1 VVYRSPIF
9 YSATV
14 TLSNFSKRRTRWVEV
29 GWSAARRAIGRRR
42 GLQAV
47 ACLVLAG
54 SVLHLAQGQTGS
66 RREAVRD
73 AMRSSIPPPE
83 AEFHMARMIYTSG
96 GGFGAFRPWW
106 AIDYPE
112 AEYHFRQGVR
122 RLTRIAMADD
132 SRHIPLT
139 DDALFD
145 YPWLF
150 AQQVGRWALSN
161 EETSRLREYLLRG
174 GFMVADDFHGPWQW
188 DIFAE
193 AMSRVFPDRTIVDI
207 PDGHEIL
214 HVLYDLDERTQIPG
228 RRMIRE
234 MGGGQIQIYP
244 EGSPPRWRG
253 IYDDDGRLM
262 VVMNFNMDMG
272 DAWEHA
278 DDPVYPEPMTA
289 LAYRFGINYVI
300 YAMTH

>member
-1 VVYRSPIF
+1 MDK
-9 YSATV
+9 
-14 TLSNFSKRRTRWVEV
+14 LSNCLT
-29 GWSAARRAIGRRR
+29 RRAAASRFA
-42 GLQAV
+42 LQA
-47 ACLVLAG
+47 AAGLAIAAG
-54 SVLHLAQGQTGS
+54 VLHLAQGQTG
-66 RREAVRD
+66 AG
-73 AMRSSIPPPE
+73 RSSIAASAIAAPE
-83 AEFHMARMIYTSG
+83 AEFHMARMIYSSGRGG
-96 GGFGAFRPWW
+96 GGFGGFAGGFGRPWW

-122 RLTRIAMADD
+122 RLTRIDMADD

-150 AQQVGRWALSN
+150 AQQVGRWSLTDA
-161 EETSRLREYLLRG
+161 ETSRLREYLLRG

-188 DIFAE
+188 EVFAE
-193 AMSRVFPDRTIVDI
+193 AMRRVFPDRPIVDI

-234 MGGGQIQIYP
+234 IGGGQIEIYP

-253 IYDDDGRLM
+253 IYDDDQRLM

>member
-1 VVYRSPIF
+1 VVSRDPIF
-9 YSATV
+9 YSAEV
-14 TLSNFSKRRTRWVEV
+14 TFSKFSNCRTRW
-29 GWSAARRAIGRRR
+29 RASRFA
-42 GLQAV
+42 LQAAGLLV
-47 ACLVLAG
+47 AVG
-54 SVLHLAQGQTGS
+54 VLHLAQGQTRPG
-66 RREAVRD
+66 
-73 AMRSSIPPPE
+73 RSSSLSPE
-83 AEFHMARMIYTSG
+83 AEFHMARMIYSSG
-96 GGFGAFRPWW
+96 GGLRGFAGGFGRPWW

-122 RLTRIAMADD
+122 RLTRIDMAED
-132 SRHIPLT
+132 SRHIALT

-150 AQQVGRWALSN
+150 AQQVGRWSLSDA
-161 EETSRLREYLLRG
+161 ETSRLREYLLRG
-174 GFMVADDFHGPWQW
+174 GFMVADDLHGPYQW
-188 DIFAE
+188 EVFAE
-193 AMSRVFPDRTIVDI
+193 AMRRVFPDRPILDI
-207 PDGHEIL
+207 ADGHEIL

-234 MGGGQIQIYP
+234 VGGGQVEIYP
-244 EGSPPRWRG
+244 EGTPPRWRG
-253 IYDDDGRLM
+253 IYDDDHRLM
-262 VVMNFNMDMG
+262 VVINFNMDMG

>member
-1 VVYRSPIF
+1 MVCHSPIF
-9 YSATV
+9 YSEPV
-14 TLSNFSKRRTRWVEV
+14 TFSKFSNCRTRWLAVR
-29 GWSAARRAIGRRR
+29 ARVSRP
-42 GLQAV
+42 V
-47 ACLVLAG
+47 ASLVLALLVFG
-54 SVLHLAQGQTGS
+54 AAGVLQLAQGQIDGFDERPRRGS
-66 RREAVRD
+66 
-73 AMRSSIPPPE
+73 SSVPAPE
-83 AEFHMARMIYTSG
+83 AEFHMARMIYSSG
-96 GGFGAFRPWW
+96 GGFRAFRPWW

-122 RLTRIAMADD
+122 RLTRINMADD
-132 SRHIPLT
+132 SRHIELT

-150 AQQVGRWALSN
+150 AQQVGRWSLSDA
-161 EETSRLREYLLRG
+161 ETSRLREYLLRG

-188 DIFAE
+188 DVFAE
-193 AMSRVFPDRTIVDI
+193 AMTRVFPDRPIVDI

-234 MGGGQIQIYP
+234 VGGGRIEIYP
-244 EGSPPRWRG
+244 EGSPPTWRG
-253 IYDDDGRLM
+253 IYDEQGRLM
-262 VVMNFNMDMG
+262 VVMNYNMDMG

-300 YAMTH
+300 YAMTN

>member
-1 VVYRSPIF
+1 VVSPDPIF

-14 TLSNFSKRRTRWVEV
+14 VERKFSNCRTWR
-29 GWSAARRAIGRRR
+29 SARRFA
-42 GLQAV
+42 LQATGLAL
-47 ACLVLAG
+47 ACG
-54 SVLHLAQGQTGS
+54 VLHLAQGQSGDPLQGGTGRTPS
-66 RREAVRD
+66 TIAG
-73 AMRSSIPPPE
+73 PE
-83 AEFHMARMIYTSG
+83 AEFHMARMIYSSG
-96 GGFGAFRPWW
+96 GGLRGFTGFGRPWW

-122 RLTRIAMADD
+122 RLTRIDMADD

-150 AQQVGRWALSN
+150 AQQVGRWSLTNA
-161 EETSRLREYLLRG
+161 ETSRLREYLLRG
-174 GFMVADDFHGPWQW
+174 GFLVADDLHGPYQW
-188 DIFAE
+188 EVFAE
-193 AMSRVFPDRTIVDI
+193 AMRRVFPDRPIVDI

-234 MGGGQIQIYP
+234 VGGGQIEIYP
-244 EGSPPRWRG
+244 EGTPPRWRG
-253 IYDDDGRLM
+253 IYDDDRRLM
-262 VVMNFNMDMG
+262 VVINFNMDMG

>member
-1 VVYRSPIF
+1 MVCHGPIF
-9 YSATV
+9 YSGAV
-14 TLSNFSKRRTRWVEV
+14 TLGKFSKRRTRWT
-29 GWSAARRAIGRRR
+29 AAGPRIPR
-42 GLQAV
+42 GA
-47 ACLVLAG
+47 AVLAVSCLAFVAAG
-54 SVLHLAQGQTGS
+54 VLQLAQGQIPGVPS
-66 RREAVRD
+66 ADRGARAL
-73 AMRSSIPPPE
+73 SSVPPPE
-83 AEFHMARMIYTSG
+83 AEFHMARMIYSSG
-96 GGFGAFRPWW
+96 GGFRAFRPWW

-122 RLTRIAMADD
+122 RLTRIDMADD
-132 SRHIPLT
+132 SRHIALT

-150 AQQVGRWALSN
+150 AQQVGRWSISDA
-161 EETSRLREYLLRG
+161 EAAHLREYLLRG
-174 GFMVADDFHGPWQW
+174 GFLVADDFHGPWQW
-188 DIFAE
+188 DVFAE
-193 AMSRVFPDRTIVDI
+193 AMGRVFPDRPIVDI

-234 MGGGQIQIYP
+234 VGGGRVEIYP
-244 EGSPPRWRG
+244 EGSPPTWRG
-253 IYDDDGRLM
+253 IYDEEGRLM
-262 VVMNFNMDMG
+262 VVVNYNMDMG